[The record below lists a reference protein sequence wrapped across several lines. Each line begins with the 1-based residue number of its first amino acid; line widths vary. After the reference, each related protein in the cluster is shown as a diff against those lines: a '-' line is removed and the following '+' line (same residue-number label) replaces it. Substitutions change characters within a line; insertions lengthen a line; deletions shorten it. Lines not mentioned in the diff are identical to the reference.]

1 MTPLLSFCIAFSFLL
16 IGAQAPSPPPTALEG
31 IWREPLLPGEKAA
44 DKLVVT
50 IRGEEVTVMW
60 YEGTF
65 RGTLRTDSL
74 NERVVIFG
82 DITLI
87 NEKGEHL
94 RRTHTCRWLLY
105 DNQLFLEVSPVRGL
119 NPSKH
124 QLELAPV
131 TFHLE
136 KVQK

>member
-1 MTPLLSFCIAFSFLL
+1 MTPLLSLCIALNCL
-16 IGAQAPSPPPTALEG
+16 IIGAQAPKPPPTALEG
-31 IWREPLLPGEKAA
+31 TWREPLLPGEKAE

-50 IRGEEVTVMW
+50 IKGEEVIVMW

-74 NERVVIFG
+74 KERVVIFG

-94 RRTHTCRWLLY
+94 RRTHNCRWLLY

-119 NPSKH
+119 KPSKH
-124 QLELAPV
+124 RLELAPV
-131 TFHLE
+131 TFLLE
-136 KVQK
+136 KVRK